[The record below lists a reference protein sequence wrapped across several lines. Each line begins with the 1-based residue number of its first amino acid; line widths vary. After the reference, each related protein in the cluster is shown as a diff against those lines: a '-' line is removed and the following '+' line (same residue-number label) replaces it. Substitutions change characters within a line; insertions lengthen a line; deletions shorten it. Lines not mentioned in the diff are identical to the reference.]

1 MKVNL
6 GFGAHNSH
14 DWDRVLAG
22 DFSHPPATPD
32 WECVQGT
39 LAIADLAEPLGFDG
53 IWMPEH
59 CGTPYGMTPNPI
71 QALSYFA
78 GRTERVSLGTFV
90 VVAPWWH
97 PVRLA
102 HQIAYLDILSN
113 GRYTTIGIGRGVSKG
128 EFDAVGVPRE
138 ESRQRFNETLDILQL
153 ALSGERF
160 SYEGEIFT
168 VPEMSLRPE
177 PQSRDLFSRIYS
189 SSSTAESLEILAR
202 RGMVPLFVGN
212 KPIEDAGREVQQ
224 VNTFRKEEGL
234 PPCQPKN
241 VMFMYCTPNADDAA
255 KTEEWIWTAN
265 RDVTVHYGF
274 ADASNF
280 KGVKGYE
287 AYAAREAA
295 ATAVL
300 ASSVTG
306 DDKGK
311 SKTPGYHA
319 SNLLIGTPEEIFKR
333 IKRRPGS
340 VLVLRA
346 HHRPAVRHHAIRGGD
361 GKHRAVRQGGAAR
374 RPPNGGAA
382 APRGAPGERAGMTSS
397 DCQPT
402 ETPDD
407 IDIPALREKYRQ
419 RARKAAAR
427 RRFQAVRRT
436 RGRLRGLLRDRPAL
450 AAAGPRADLGGH
462 RRRRARR
469 RLRRPAVRRPPEEGR
484 RRRCPDHRAGRRLRR
499 RLVLEPLSRHPVR
512 QRILLLHTAA
522 RRARLHAEQE
532 VRRRHRDLR
541 ALPAHRK
548 AFRALRFRDLV
559 HPGAAICG
567 GTRRSSAGGSAP
579 TATTTSGP
587 GSWSWPRALS
597 PAETAGH
604 PGNQE
609 LQGAQLPLVALGLR
623 LHRRRQLPADWTSWP
638 TSASRSS
645 APAPPPSR

>member
-6 GFGAHNSH
+6 GFGSHNSH
-14 DWDRVLAG
+14 DWERVLAE

-153 ALSGERF
+153 ALSGQRF
-160 SYEGEIFT
+160 SYEGDIFM

-177 PQSRDLFSRIYS
+177 PRSSDLFSRIYS

-234 PPCQPKN
+234 GPCQPKN
-241 VMFMYCTPNADDAA
+241 VMFMYCTTEDPG
-255 KTEEWIWTAN
+255 KSEEWIWTAN

-287 AYAAREAA
+287 AYAAREAS

-306 DDKGK
+306 DAKGGPP
-311 SKTPGYHA
+311 KTPGYHA
-319 SNLLIGTPEEIFKR
+319 SNLLIGTPEEIFNR
-333 IKRRPGS
+333 INAAQQACSFCELTIVPQFGTMPYPEAMASTELFAKE
-340 VLVLRA
+340 VL
-346 HHRPAVRHHAIRGGD
+346 PAVQRMDAPLHP
-361 GKHRAVRQGGAAR
+361 AAL
-374 RPPNGGAA
+374 PEN
-382 APRGAPGERAGMTSS
+382 
-397 DCQPT
+397 
-402 ETPDD
+402 
-407 IDIPALREKYRQ
+407 
-419 RARKAAAR
+419 
-427 RRFQAVRRT
+427 
-436 RGRLRGLLRDRPAL
+436 AL
-450 AAAGPRADLGGH
+450 A
-462 RRRRARR
+462 
-469 RLRRPAVRRPPEEGR
+469 
-484 RRRCPDHRAGRRLRR
+484 
-499 RLVLEPLSRHPVR
+499 
-512 QRILLLHTAA
+512 
-522 RRARLHAEQE
+522 
-532 VRRRHRDLR
+532 
-541 ALPAHRK
+541 
-548 AFRALRFRDLV
+548 
-559 HPGAAICG
+559 
-567 GTRRSSAGGSAP
+567 
-579 TATTTSGP
+579 
-587 GSWSWPRALS
+587 
-597 PAETAGH
+597 
-604 PGNQE
+604 
-609 LQGAQLPLVALGLR
+609 
-623 LHRRRQLPADWTSWP
+623 
-638 TSASRSS
+638 
-645 APAPPPSR
+645 

>member
-32 WECVQGT
+32 WECVQAT
-39 LAIADLAEPLGFDG
+39 LAIADLAEPRGFDG

-78 GRTERVSLGTFV
+78 GRTERVNLGTFV
-90 VVAPWWH
+90 AVAPWWH
-97 PVRLA
+97 PIRLA

-138 ESRQRFNETLDILQL
+138 ESRQRFNETLDVLEL
-153 ALSGERF
+153 AFSGERF

-177 PQSRDLFSRIYS
+177 PVSRDLFSRIYS

-212 KPIEDAGREVQQ
+212 KPIEDAGREVQK

-241 VMFMYCTPNADDAA
+241 VMFMYCTSNLDDIA

-280 KGVKGYE
+280 QGVKGYE
-287 AYAAREAA
+287 AYAAREAT

-306 DDKGK
+306 PETGSAKSGP

-319 SNLLIGTPEEIFKR
+319 SNLLIGTPEEIFNR
-333 IKRRPGS
+333 IKAAQEACSFSELTIVPQFGTMPYAEAMAS
-340 VLVLRA
+340 TELFAKEVL
-346 HHRPAVRHHAIRGGD
+346 PAAQKMDAPLH
-361 GKHRAVRQGGAAR
+361 
-374 RPPNGGAA
+374 AA
-382 APRGAPGERAGMTSS
+382 ALPEN
-397 DCQPT
+397 
-402 ETPDD
+402 
-407 IDIPALREKYRQ
+407 
-419 RARKAAAR
+419 
-427 RRFQAVRRT
+427 
-436 RGRLRGLLRDRPAL
+436 AL
-450 AAAGPRADLGGH
+450 A
-462 RRRRARR
+462 
-469 RLRRPAVRRPPEEGR
+469 
-484 RRRCPDHRAGRRLRR
+484 
-499 RLVLEPLSRHPVR
+499 
-512 QRILLLHTAA
+512 
-522 RRARLHAEQE
+522 
-532 VRRRHRDLR
+532 
-541 ALPAHRK
+541 
-548 AFRALRFRDLV
+548 
-559 HPGAAICG
+559 
-567 GTRRSSAGGSAP
+567 
-579 TATTTSGP
+579 
-587 GSWSWPRALS
+587 
-597 PAETAGH
+597 
-604 PGNQE
+604 
-609 LQGAQLPLVALGLR
+609 
-623 LHRRRQLPADWTSWP
+623 
-638 TSASRSS
+638 
-645 APAPPPSR
+645 

>member
-6 GFGAHNSH
+6 GFGSHNSH

-22 DFSHPPATPD
+22 DFSSPPATPD
-32 WECVQGT
+32 AECVQAT

-138 ESRQRFNETLDILQL
+138 ESRQRFNETLDVLQL

-160 SYEGEIFT
+160 SYEGEIFK

-177 PQSRDLFSRIYS
+177 PRSRDLFSRIYS

-202 RGMVPLFVGN
+202 RGMIPLFVGN
-212 KPIEDAGREVQQ
+212 KPIEDAGREVQK
-224 VNTFRKEEGL
+224 VNTFRKKEGL

-241 VMFMYCTPNADDAA
+241 VMFMYCTNEDPARS
-255 KTEEWIWTAN
+255 EEWIWTAN

-287 AYAAREAA
+287 AYAAREAT

-306 DDKGK
+306 DPKGGP

-319 SNLLIGTPEEIFKR
+319 SNLLIGTPEEIFNR
-333 IKRRPGS
+333 ITAAQEACSFCELTIVPQFGTMPYEEAMASTRLFAKE
-340 VLVLRA
+340 VL
-346 HHRPAVRHHAIRGGD
+346 PAVQEMKAPLHP
-361 GKHRAVRQGGAAR
+361 AAL
-374 RPPNGGAA
+374 P
-382 APRGAPGERAGMTSS
+382 E
-397 DCQPT
+397 D
-402 ETPDD
+402 
-407 IDIPALREKYRQ
+407 
-419 RARKAAAR
+419 
-427 RRFQAVRRT
+427 
-436 RGRLRGLLRDRPAL
+436 AL
-450 AAAGPRADLGGH
+450 A
-462 RRRRARR
+462 
-469 RLRRPAVRRPPEEGR
+469 
-484 RRRCPDHRAGRRLRR
+484 
-499 RLVLEPLSRHPVR
+499 
-512 QRILLLHTAA
+512 
-522 RRARLHAEQE
+522 
-532 VRRRHRDLR
+532 
-541 ALPAHRK
+541 
-548 AFRALRFRDLV
+548 
-559 HPGAAICG
+559 
-567 GTRRSSAGGSAP
+567 
-579 TATTTSGP
+579 
-587 GSWSWPRALS
+587 
-597 PAETAGH
+597 
-604 PGNQE
+604 
-609 LQGAQLPLVALGLR
+609 
-623 LHRRRQLPADWTSWP
+623 
-638 TSASRSS
+638 
-645 APAPPPSR
+645 